1 MDDTSRYPQ
10 GPLPLSRLTPEKS
23 YETIRRDAVTALAGV
38 LAGFWGDIEEQ
49 VRIGGIANHDGRTAY
64 EDRFA
69 IQMLNQRALELA
81 NRYRE
86 HLETAFDRWR
96 NPRPRPVENRNMS
109 LMSEA
114 QLEIHLAGQQII
126 ELLDNQFVLSL
137 QAMQERL
144 DGLGGALGLPK
155 QGPESN
161 PMRPEVP
168 VQAFLKLLGEDD
180 LTPEVRRL
188 VFLQLEKRLAKV
200 LESLYRKVNSAL
212 EKGYGPR
219 EMTPPPTPM
228 PQPQPQPHPM
238 PGYVPV
244 QGWVPDGGMVA
255 PRGGAG
261 PMGYAPAGGMPQGAP
276 GYGAPAGAW
285 GPQGGSTL
293 ADGRAT
299 RYREAVHQQLRVW
312 REQVLSPHVD
322 DGVESYPGH
331 GHVLAPQELVGI
343 ASMLQGDDPA
353 PFVRALAGEDG
364 RPLSAVIREQIAN
377 GSRQLGYDPTST
389 RFNEQDE
396 DAIDLVG
403 IMIET
408 LSRTHAAMQR
418 SRALY
423 GRLVVPYVKLALND
437 NGLFEH
443 RAHPGRKLLEALTE
457 ACDGNVGE
465 SPQDQQTLTHAELA
479 VERVIE
485 EYREDQAI
493 FALAAQELRD
503 HLDQQRRVREIAEQ
517 RAAEAVGGRERL
529 VHARRAVD
537 DVLASRLMQRP
548 LTAGIAEFLG
558 SHWRHY
564 LVQTWLRDGPKSA
577 LYASAVSVGDSL
589 IQADADAAACLG
601 GRVADRI
608 LELQAPLGRCYAAC
622 GLDAA
627 GARDSLARIVTAL
640 AFPELPR
647 TMHAVPAEESVPEA
661 SDAVTWGGLRVVGG
675 TDTLEFDPAIAAR
688 MKRLRVGQMLRLVE
702 EDGRESSGKIAWVSP
717 LTSRFLIVNR
727 RGQRKLVVSP
737 EELAA
742 LAGQGRV
749 QLRSNDA
756 PFEEAMREMWKQL
769 GQVRA
774 AS

>member
-10 GPLPLSRLTPEKS
+10 GASPLSRLTPEKS

-49 VRIGGIANHDGRTAY
+49 VRLGGMANHDGRTAY

-114 QLEIHLAGQQII
+114 QLEIHLSGQQII

-144 DGLGGALGLPK
+144 DGLAAALGLPR
-155 QGPESN
+155 QGAESN

-168 VQAFLKLLGEDD
+168 VLAFVKLLGEDD

-200 LESLYRKVNSAL
+200 LESLYRKVNAAL

-219 EMTPPPTPM
+219 EAAPPPAPM
-228 PQPQPQPHPM
+228 PQPMPMPM

-244 QGWVPDGGMVA
+244 QGWVPEGGMVA
-255 PRGGAG
+255 PRGAAA
-261 PMGYAPAGGMPQGAP
+261 PMGYGPAGGMPQGAP
-276 GYGAPAGAW
+276 GYGPAGGWA
-285 GPQGGSTL
+285 PQGGSTL

-299 RYREAVHQQLRVW
+299 RYREAVHQQLRAW
-312 REQVLSPHVD
+312 REQVLAPHVD
-322 DGVESYPGH
+322 TAADAYPGH

-364 RPLSAVIREQIAN
+364 RPLSAVIRERIAN
-377 GSRQLGYDPTST
+377 GSRQLGYDPATT

-418 SRALY
+418 SRTLY

-443 RAHPGRKLLEALTE
+443 RAHPGR
-457 ACDGNVGE
+457 D
-465 SPQDQQTLTHAELA
+465 
-479 VERVIE
+479 R
-485 EYREDQAI
+485 
-493 FALAAQELRD
+493 
-503 HLDQQRRVREIAEQ
+503 
-517 RAAEAVGGRERL
+517 
-529 VHARRAVD
+529 
-537 DVLASRLMQRP
+537 
-548 LTAGIAEFLG
+548 
-558 SHWRHY
+558 
-564 LVQTWLRDGPKSA
+564 KS
-577 LYASAVSVGDSL
+577 
-589 IQADADAAACLG
+589 
-601 GRVADRI
+601 
-608 LELQAPLGRCYAAC
+608 
-622 GLDAA
+622 
-627 GARDSLARIVTAL
+627 
-640 AFPELPR
+640 
-647 TMHAVPAEESVPEA
+647 
-661 SDAVTWGGLRVVGG
+661 VV
-675 TDTLEFDPAIAAR
+675 
-688 MKRLRVGQMLRLVE
+688 
-702 EDGRESSGKIAWVSP
+702 
-717 LTSRFLIVNR
+717 
-727 RGQRKLVVSP
+727 
-737 EELAA
+737 
-742 LAGQGRV
+742 
-749 QLRSNDA
+749 
-756 PFEEAMREMWKQL
+756 
-769 GQVRA
+769 
-774 AS
+774 